1 MRTGVDLD
9 DERADERD
17 VAVVHGWLHEH
28 GVDLIL
34 GGRCRFGRGWLV

>member
-17 VAVVHGWLHEH
+17 VAVVHG
-28 GVDLIL
+28 GSTTMVST
-34 GGRCRFGRGWLV
+34 